1 MTTTAGRSYEPLAQ
15 AAERT
20 GISTKTL
27 RRHIAAGALTAYRC
41 GRLIRLDPGDGAR
54 MMVRVP
60 NTGERTG
67 YSVVGFDILDS
78 ASAICRSRPC
88 AACW

>member
-1 MTTTAGRSYEPLAQ
+1 MTTTAHRSNESLTQ

-27 RRHIAAGALTAYRC
+27 RRQIAAGTLTAYRC
-41 GRLIRLDPGDGAR
+41 GRLIRLDPNDVDR

-60 NTGERTG
+60 NAR
-67 YSVVGFDILDS
+67 
-78 ASAICRSRPC
+78 
-88 AACW
+88 